1 MNDMTAM
8 SIRTNT
14 THNRISNNNNSIP
27 SSLEELELQPVPTSE
42 EDVPNT
48 AKHFNDHNY
57 STSQSNDVDHHHA
70 AIATATIKDHKYSNT
85 YADDDEDEGDDE
97 DWKTKDHSMLNDVT
111 MYSNRSSSG
120 SILYDKIYDWMFPY
134 NVPRA
139 LQLLRW
145 ENLAVPTCYLLVGVL
160 QGLSG
165 PLMNVYPLD
174 LGATEAQQAT
184 VSSLRSLPATFKLLF
199 GFWSDN
205 YKLFGYRRKSYMALG
220 WLTASLSMIALLA
233 FSNTSNHY
241 NNTDNS
247 DPPSIGLLSITFL
260 LFGTGFWFAD
270 VMGDSIVAE
279 KAKLEPLERRGSLQ
293 STCYA
298 CRFFGLMIAA
308 PLSTVIYSSR
318 GPRNVIMLLATLP
331 LLILPVVY
339 MFQEQY
345 NRAVKSP
352 SEQCKEIWGTVC
364 SRAVWQPM
372 GFVYLY
378 NLLQVG
384 NVAWREFL
392 KTVLGF
398 SSNQL
403 NTLLIVAYVLLY
415 LGILAY
421 KYYFIKWSWRAVYI
435 WTTLLNGFFS
445 ALQILLIQGITFG
458 IPPFWFALGDDA
470 FADFIGGIQFLPTTI
485 MMVHLCPRGSEG
497 ASYAMFTTVN
507 NSALTLSSAIGTMLL
522 PIWDVSKETMAAGDL
537 SGMTNLTVLTTA
549 LQVSGVFFVF
559 LLPRTKEDLVQ
570 LGVGASSRST
580 IGGAIFLAITFLSIL
595 YAIVVGML
603 NIIAPGWMGES

>member
-1 MNDMTAM
+1 MA
-8 SIRTNT
+8 
-14 THNRISNNNNSIP
+14 RIS
-27 SSLEELELQPVPTSE
+27 
-42 EDVPNT
+42 
-48 AKHFNDHNY
+48 
-57 STSQSNDVDHHHA
+57 
-70 AIATATIKDHKYSNT
+70 
-85 YADDDEDEGDDE
+85 
-97 DWKTKDHSMLNDVT
+97 
-111 MYSNRSSSG
+111 
-120 SILYDKIYDWMFPY
+120 
-134 NVPRA
+134 
-139 LQLLRW
+139 
-145 ENLAVPTCYLLVGVL
+145 
-160 QGLSG
+160 
-165 PLMNVYPLD
+165 
-174 LGATEAQQAT
+174 
-184 VSSLRSLPATFKLLF
+184 
-199 GFWSDN
+199 
-205 YKLFGYRRKSYMALG
+205 
-220 WLTASLSMIALLA
+220 
-233 FSNTSNHY
+233 
-241 NNTDNS
+241 
-247 DPPSIGLLSITFL
+247 
-260 LFGTGFWFAD
+260 
-270 VMGDSIVAE
+270 
-279 KAKLEPLERRGSLQ
+279 
-293 STCYA
+293 
-298 CRFFGLMIAA
+298 
-308 PLSTVIYSSR
+308 
-318 GPRNVIMLLATLP
+318 
-331 LLILPVVY
+331 
-339 MFQEQY
+339 
-345 NRAVKSP
+345 
-352 SEQCKEIWGTVC
+352 
-364 SRAVWQPM
+364 
-372 GFVYLY
+372 
-378 NLLQVG
+378 
-384 NVAWREFL
+384 